1 MSASEL
7 AKNGA
12 LSISLDEENLVQA
25 ERSVVVLLPL
35 QGCMEQC
42 CLPAGILWLPSQL
55 YRGSGWVAEPK
66 FLKRFGFKGG
76 RNPTTNCQPFLPSP
90 ALCFLTQ
97 LLQKCA
103 SEPDRVQLTQPGE
116 VALLVG
122 GLSRGQG
129 WEKIPDHVCWSGA
142 RLGCVVLG
150 CATAVQPLQPFLV
163 TAQLFFLA
171 AVLTASGQPNLT

>member
-12 LSISLDEENLVQA
+12 LSISLDGENLVLA

-103 SEPDRVQLTQPGE
+103 SEPDRVQLTQPEGGGTACWRLEQRAGLRKNPWATCVE
-116 VALLVG
+116 VGHGLGAL
-122 GLSRGQG
+122 
-129 WEKIPDHVCWSGA
+129 CW
-142 RLGCVVLG
+142 
-150 CATAVQPLQPFLV
+150 AVP
-163 TAQLFFLA
+163 QLY
-171 AVLTASGQPNLT
+171 SHCSPSW